1 MSINAITMA
10 LIDAGIPMK
19 EYVCATSVTLIND
32 TPIIDLNYWEE
43 RGPGPELIVGTLPKS
58 GKIVFLQVNSRLH
71 IDNMDKVLKEGMSGN
86 ERVHKILDNLIKEH
100 LEKSIL
106 T

>member
-32 TPIIDLNYWEE
+32 TPIIGNKHTLPASNDPHSISDLNYWEE

-58 GKIVFLQVNSRLH
+58 GKIVFLQVS
-71 IDNMDKVLKEGMSGN
+71 EGSGAVTYWFWYF
-86 ERVHKILDNLIKEH
+86 R
-100 LEKSIL
+100 
-106 T
+106 